1 MRDIQIFRIGNR
13 IKYTESSIDLRLLFA
28 SFFIKTYFYFLEV
41 NMIPGFTSGSLVPK
55 MWKKAG
61 KSEGEFIEMLGF

>member
-1 MRDIQIFRIGNR
+1 
-13 IKYTESSIDLRLLFA
+13 
-28 SFFIKTYFYFLEV
+28 
-41 NMIPGFTSGSLVPK
+41 MIPGFTSGSLVPK